1 MSLEEKINADLKAA
15 MMAKDQAAMDSLR
28 AIKSAILLIKTEKG
42 GSGEINE
49 EREMQLL
56 TKMIKQRQES
66 IDIFEK
72 QSRADLA
79 DREKAQLEV
88 IKKYLPEQMGEEQVR
103 EIVKAAIAATGAL
116 SQKDM
121 GKVMGAIK
129 EKVAG
134 KADGKL
140 VAEVVKSLLS

>member
-28 AIKSAILLIKTEKG
+28 AIKSAILLVKTEKG

-49 EREMQLL
+49 EREVQLL

-72 QSRADLA
+72 QNRADLA

-88 IKKYLPEQMGEEQVR
+88 IKRYLPEQMGEEQVR
-103 EIVKAAIAATGAL
+103 EIVKAAIAATGAS

-134 KADGKL
+134 KADGKM